1 MQRPVRVGVVG
12 LGFGAAVHAPA
23 MLAMPNVELVG
34 LIGRRIEKVEATAER
49 LGLSRDVA
57 LTKLDELLA
66 RQPDLISI
74 ALPPDQIEAVALPVM
89 ASGCAVLCEK
99 PLGGDIRVAQR
110 LFDAATVPNAIDF
123 QFSHLPVFTK
133 LKSLIDCGAIGTPRH
148 VSVTWLAESYAQKQK
163 KWSWK
168 TDAHCHGGV
177 MSLLGSHLLF
187 LAEWLMGPALNISAQ
202 FDNRASSAFAP
213 DGAEAAE
220 DHAEFRM
227 LHETGA
233 TFSATISNS
242 APGVHRHLWHVMG
255 SEGTLVIANMTKD
268 HMSGFDLSGTGA
280 AGEISWTEQGSS
292 AVDGRLAP
300 FSALLSD
307 FLSTLARSPYV
318 PFYPGFKEGLRVQ
331 KLQDAARRSSTS
343 GRITPCI

>member
-110 LFDAATVPNAIDF
+110 LFDAATVPNAIDC
-123 QFSHLPVFTK
+123 QSLP
-133 LKSLIDCGAIGTPRH
+133 S
-148 VSVTWLAESYAQKQK
+148 
-163 KWSWK
+163 
-168 TDAHCHGGV
+168 
-177 MSLLGSHLLF
+177 
-187 LAEWLMGPALNISAQ
+187 
-202 FDNRASSAFAP
+202 
-213 DGAEAAE
+213 
-220 DHAEFRM
+220 
-227 LHETGA
+227 
-233 TFSATISNS
+233 
-242 APGVHRHLWHVMG
+242 
-255 SEGTLVIANMTKD
+255 
-268 HMSGFDLSGTGA
+268 
-280 AGEISWTEQGSS
+280 
-292 AVDGRLAP
+292 
-300 FSALLSD
+300 
-307 FLSTLARSPYV
+307 
-318 PFYPGFKEGLRVQ
+318 
-331 KLQDAARRSSTS
+331 
-343 GRITPCI
+343 